1 MSRRAKWYM
10 AVGVAVALLI
20 LLITVALFSFMKLP
34 APTVLPISF
43 LSFTNSAAGMSN
55 AIFLITNPYPRKV
68 NFCVVL
74 PQVRSGSG
82 WPQEIAFPPAVVGVG
97 LAGHRF
103 TNFSVTVPSNG
114 SWRVPVLAVF
124 EPTRVERWRA
134 LVKVNWRVYR
144 ETGEVPGLTGYGI
157 SGWTNF
163 SQEFNPEM
171 RR

>member
-1 MSRRAKWYM
+1 MSRSIHHPKIIAN
-10 AVGVAVALLI
+10 I
-20 LLITVALFSFMKLP
+20 
-34 APTVLPISF
+34 ISCRENF
-43 LSFTNSAAGMSN
+43 GYFFKSSA
-55 AIFLITNPYPRKV
+55 I
-68 NFCVVL
+68 
-74 PQVRSGSG
+74 
-82 WPQEIAFPPAVVGVG
+82 
-97 LAGHRF
+97 
-103 TNFSVTVPSNG
+103 
-114 SWRVPVLAVF
+114 PVLAVF